1 MERVRRKREGRILY
15 NYILISIYICVC
27 IRRKELHAILVNVEN
42 SLSECNTPS

>member
-1 MERVRRKREGRILY
+1 MERVRRKRGGRILY
-15 NYILISIYICVC
+15 NYILISIYIC